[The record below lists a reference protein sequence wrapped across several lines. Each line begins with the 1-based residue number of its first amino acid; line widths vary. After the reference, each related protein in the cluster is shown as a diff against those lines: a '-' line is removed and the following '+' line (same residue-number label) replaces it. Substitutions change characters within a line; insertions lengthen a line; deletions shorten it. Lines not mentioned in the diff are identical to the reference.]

1 MGSNELIHRR
11 LEDVFRTVFEDPALA
26 LARDTTPASIP
37 GWDSLSHIVL
47 MVAIEQEF
55 GIRFRGNELAEMQ
68 NIGEL
73 EGFLTGKV
81 APH

>member
-1 MGSNELIHRR
+1 MASAELIHHR
-11 LEDVFRTVFEDPALA
+11 LEDVFRTVFEDAVLA

-73 EGFLTGKV
+73 EDFLTGEV
-81 APH
+81 ARR